1 MERTYTYSKIDD
13 TTVEISETEP
23 QKVRISKQKKGD
35 LERKLV
41 DAEAVVVELKKALA
55 VFKA

>member
-1 MERTYTYSKIDD
+1 MDRTYTYSKIDD